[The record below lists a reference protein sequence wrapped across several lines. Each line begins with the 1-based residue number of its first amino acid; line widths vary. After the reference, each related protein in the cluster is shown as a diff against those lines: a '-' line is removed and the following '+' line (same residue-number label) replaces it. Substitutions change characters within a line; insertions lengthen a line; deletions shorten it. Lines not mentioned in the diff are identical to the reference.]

1 VSWKIFFEKNPP
13 LPHPRR
19 KSWGK
24 KKGIKG
30 AAALFQ
36 DFVCSSG
43 HVLDS
48 DCQIHDLKYRYVR
61 SVSKDLHAE
70 FIEISLEFSWDIME
84 KERT

>member
-1 VSWKIFFEKNPP
+1 LGE
-13 LPHPRR
+13 
-19 KSWGK
+19 K